1 MKDCSTCPSFVP
13 AKMVR
18 DLFGKQT
25 DTDLCAR
32 HGHILSRPSETDEGN
47 ERVRIAF
54 ATKCPDHGSPKPEFL
69 PNQITA
75 AVSIG
80 DPYLQTERGKYTVL
94 ENDKPASCTGCK
106 FFVTAPVVRKELSWS
121 LPMCAIKGRLLF
133 PTDLS
138 KEALDCPEGERGSNR
153 ETTDGVILLP
163 EYMPS
168 VTVHERTGI
177 RVPANLSPAIDP
189 RELETSPGKPLT
201 AAHKANHII
210 AWREILDPEGL
221 HDPQYWPVF
230 DWKAMFGE
238 DPRASYVNHQP
249 HLYLDHAGLLYD
261 SICEMWFYER
271 VPAFIGGAG
280 SGKTELACHLAWLAD
295 LWFDLIS
302 LRGDTETYEFIG
314 EQQLVEADAG
324 VVTKF
329 LEGIFT
335 EAIQRPGVMCLD
347 EINLAPE
354 AVFHYLR
361 PILLGA
367 TRLHI
372 AQGNRFIDKHDYRF
386 LVAAMNP
393 SHDERNIGTKPLSA
407 PDYERLVKIAVD
419 LPPPNIEREII
430 KTHCRNAKYDL
441 PEHTLDK
448 IMQIA
453 DDLRRMSKDT
463 TIPVAWGVRPQIMV
477 ALRTQTY
484 SLKKAYRRVATD
496 GFEESVADLV
506 LASVESIV

>member
-1 MKDCSTCPSFVP
+1 
-13 AKMVR
+13 MVR
-18 DLFGKQT
+18 ELFGKQT

-32 HGHILSRPSETDEGN
+32 HGHILSRPSETREGN

-54 ATKCPDHGSPKPEFL
+54 ATKCPDHGAPKPEFL
-69 PNQITA
+69 PSQITA

-80 DPYLQTERGKYTVL
+80 DPYLQSERGKYVV
-94 ENDKPASCTGCK
+94 EERDKPASCTGCK
-106 FFVTAPVVRKELSWS
+106 FFITAPVVRKELSWS

-138 KEALDCPEGERGSNR
+138 KEALDCPEGERGDNR

-189 RELETSPGKPLT
+189 RELETARPITEANK
-201 AAHKANHII
+201 KNHII
-210 AWREILDPEGL
+210 AWREVPDPEGL
-221 HDPQYWPVF
+221 HDSQYWPVY
-230 DWKAMFGE
+230 DWKAMFEE

-249 HLYLDHAGLLYD
+249 ELYLDHGGILYD
-261 SICEMWFYER
+261 AICELWVHEK
-271 VPAFIGGAG
+271 VPALIGGAG
-280 SGKTELACHLAWLAD
+280 SGKTEFACHLAWLAD

-314 EQQLVEADAG
+314 EQQLVESATG
-324 VVTKF
+324 VITKF
-329 LEGIFT
+329 IEGIFT
-335 EAIQRPGVMCLD
+335 SAFQRPGVLLCD
-347 EINLAPE
+347 EINLSPE

-361 PILLGA
+361 PVFLGA
-367 TRLHI
+367 KRLHV
-372 AQGNRFIDKHDYRF
+372 AQGNTYVKKHNWRF
-386 LVAAMNP
+386 LMTAMNP
-393 SHDERNIGTKPLSA
+393 AHDERYIGTKPLAA
-407 PDYERLVKIAVD
+407 PDFERMLKIAVD
-419 LPPPNIEREII
+419 LPPENIEREII
-430 KTHCRNAKYDL
+430 RMHCKNAKFDIS
-441 PEHTLDK
+441 ESILDK

-453 DDLRRMSKDT
+453 GDLRRMSKDG
-463 TIPVAWGVRPQIMV
+463 TIPVAWGIRPQIMV

-496 GFEESVADLV
+496 GFEETVADLV